1 MRSLSKYIKEHYK
14 RVYIKRELY
23 EKLRELASREG
34 VTVPDLIAKMYER
47 YIQPNI
53 TPNIQPNISP
63 NTAVSRD
70 ISPNI
75 TPNISPNITP
85 STDANA
91 TQSTKA
97 TKKGRS
103 GHVWCRKRTS
113 IRNLDAFINWVRKT
127 YGLVDWW
134 ESEGEVCFE
143 TLEAPEKSK
152 GRGERKRRPEE
163 GELEAE
169 TLE

>member
-34 VTVPDLIAKMYER
+34 VTVPDLIARMYER

-53 TPNIQPNISP
+53 APNIQPNISP

-75 TPNISPNITP
+75 QPNISPNIAP
-85 STDANA
+85 STSASVV
-91 TQSTKA
+91 QESSERK
-97 TKKGRS
+97 RS
-103 GHVWCRKRTS
+103 GYVWCEKKAR
-113 IRNLDAFINWVRKT
+113 IRSLQGFLKWVEKT
-127 YGLVDWW
+127 YGLIDYW
-134 ESEGEVCFE
+134 EEEDRYCFE
-143 TLEAPEKSK
+143 TLEPPKKERGEKSK
-152 GRGERKRRPEE
+152 RRGPEE
-163 GELEAE
+163 VGFEGEELE
-169 TLE
+169 

>member
-1 MRSLSKYIKEHYK
+1 LRSLSKYIKEHYK

-53 TPNIQPNISP
+53 TPNISP

-75 TPNISPNITP
+75 QHNISPNTAP
-85 STDANA
+85 ST
-91 TQSTKA
+91 STSVVQESSERK
-97 TKKGRS
+97 RS
-103 GHVWCRKRTS
+103 GHVWCEKKAR
-113 IRNLDAFINWVRKT
+113 IRSLQGFLKWVEKT
-127 YGLVDWW
+127 YGLIDYW
-134 ESEGEVCFE
+134 EEEDRYCFE
-143 TLEAPEKSK
+143 TLEPPKKERGEKSK
-152 GRGERKRRPEE
+152 RKGPEE
-163 GELEAE
+163 GEVEGEELE
-169 TLE
+169 